1 MIPSRRGPALALGLM
16 AGLIAALVVGCRSEV
31 HTAVPVPPREMPAQT
46 AYIGVIATPALATA
60 SLPPSAPPAVVTNA
74 SLVAA
79 AYPEALEQARAASAA
94 VEAVTLVPSAPPARA
109 AASAAQA
116 ATRAVSA
123 RARVIDRVP
132 TTDRRVAL
140 TFDAGAD
147 RGYAEQILNTLRAAN
162 VRASFG
168 MTGQWAEANPDLLRR
183 MVAEGHHLI
192 NHTQSHDSFT
202 GLSTGRGPK
211 PAAARAREL
220 QLTEEAVQ
228 RIGGVTTKPY
238 FRPPYGDMDATVSE
252 DVYAQGYDVVA
263 MWTVDSLGWN
273 GLSRTGIEERCLRL
287 AAPGAVYIFHVGSA
301 AQDGPALPTVI
312 EGLRRQG
319 YQMGTLD
326 WLLHP

>member
-1 MIPSRRGPALALGLM
+1 MILSRRGPAFALSLM
-16 AGLIAALVVGCRSEV
+16 AALVVGCRGEAP
-31 HTAVPVPPREMPAQT
+31 TAMPVAPREMPAQT
-46 AYIGVIATPALATA
+46 AYMGVIATPAPVAA
-60 SLPPSAPPAVVTNA
+60 SAVPSVPSVVAADA

-94 VEAVTLVPSAPPARA
+94 VEAVTLVPSPSPARA
-109 AASAAQA
+109 AAP
-116 ATRAVSA
+116 AVQPIPRVVGA
-123 RARVIDRVP
+123 RARVIDRGP
-132 TTDRRVAL
+132 TTEKRVAL

-183 MVAEGHHLI
+183 MVAEGHQLI

-202 GLSTGRGPK
+202 GFSTGRAPK

-228 RIGGVTTKPY
+228 RIGGVSTKPY
-238 FRPPYGDMDATVSE
+238 FRPPYGDLDATVSE
-252 DVYAQGYDVVA
+252 DVYAQGYEVVA
-263 MWTVDSLGWN
+263 MWTVDSQGWN
-273 GLSRTGIEERCLRL
+273 GLSRAGIETRCLRA
-287 AAPGAVYIFHVGSA
+287 AAPGAVYVFHVGSSS
-301 AQDGPALPTVI
+301 QDGPALAGII
-312 EGLRRQG
+312 EGLRGQG

-326 WLLHP
+326 WLLRT